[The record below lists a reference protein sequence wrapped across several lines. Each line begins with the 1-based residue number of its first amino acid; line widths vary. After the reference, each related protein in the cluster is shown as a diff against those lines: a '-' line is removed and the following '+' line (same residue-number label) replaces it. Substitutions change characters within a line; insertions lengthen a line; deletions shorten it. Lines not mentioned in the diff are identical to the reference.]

1 MAATAFVTILAGLAV
16 FQAALASGAPLG
28 EFAWGGQSRVLP
40 SRLRGGSVVAILLY
54 GVFAAII
61 VQRADI
67 VSLLPGGDWLG
78 IAVWFVVG
86 YCALGIPLNAISR
99 SRKERLVMTPLVAV
113 LFVLSLVVAWS
124 A

>member
-1 MAATAFVTILAGLAV
+1 MAATAFVTILVGLAV

-40 SRLRGGSVVAILLY
+40 PRLRGGSVVAILLY

-61 VQRADI
+61 MQRADI

-78 IAVWFVVG
+78 VACWFVVG